1 MRVCRHTIAPII
13 GHVLRGRFDQRTLDL
28 QPASLSAGLTNG
40 PKRMAKLRI
49 YWQKSN
55 KLFDWLLE
63 GLEGSF
69 ADGMG

>member
-1 MRVCRHTIAPII
+1 MFCEVDSTK
-13 GHVLRGRFDQRTLDL
+13 GRWICK
-28 QPASLSAGLTNG
+28 PASLSAGLKNG

-55 KLFDWLLE
+55 KLFDWLLG